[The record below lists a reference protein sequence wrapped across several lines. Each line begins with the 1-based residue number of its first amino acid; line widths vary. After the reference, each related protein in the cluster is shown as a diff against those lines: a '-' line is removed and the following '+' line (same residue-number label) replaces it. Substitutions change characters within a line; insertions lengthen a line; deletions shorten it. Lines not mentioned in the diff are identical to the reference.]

1 MYTPKNILITGGAG
15 FIGRAVAN
23 FLYTKYNYN
32 IIVVDILDYCST
44 LYNLNKNILFIR
56 ADICNKE
63 LMNTIVS
70 NFKIDTIM
78 HFAAQTHVDNSFNSS
93 LEFTKTNVYGTHVL
107 AQVAIDNNIKRF
119 IHVSTD
125 EVYGEQSLDLKSGCK
140 EEHTLNPTNPYAATK
155 CGAEFIIK
163 SYQTSYNLPAII
175 TRSNNVYGPGQYPEK
190 LIPCFIM
197 KLIKGE
203 QLPVHGEG
211 KTLRN
216 FIYID
221 DEVECF
227 DNILHHGIVGNI
239 YNISGNN
246 EYSVM
251 DVTKI
256 LCKYFDVN
264 VDDVVKHVE
273 DRNFNDKRYF
283 IDNTN
288 LIMLYNSIG
297 KEFKLTPFD
306 KGINNTIE
314 WYKQHINNVW

>member
-1 MYTPKNILITGGAG
+1 
-15 FIGRAVAN
+15 
-23 FLYTKYNYN
+23 
-32 IIVVDILDYCST
+32 
-44 LYNLNKNILFIR
+44 
-56 ADICNKE
+56 
-63 LMNTIVS
+63 
-70 NFKIDTIM
+70 
-78 HFAAQTHVDNSFNSS
+78 
-93 LEFTKTNVYGTHVL
+93 
-107 AQVAIDNNIKRF
+107 
-119 IHVSTD
+119 
-125 EVYGEQSLDLKSGCK
+125 
-140 EEHTLNPTNPYAATK
+140 
-155 CGAEFIIK
+155 
-163 SYQTSYNLPAII
+163 
-175 TRSNNVYGPGQYPEK
+175 
-190 LIPCFIM
+190 M

-306 KGINNTIE
+306 KGIDKTIE